1 MEQLYVFILNAVLV
15 LCLVYLCYYTNHEV
29 KQLRTYYSELN
40 DNYNKLTNI
49 IVPFIAGEFLRN
61 TKTAGG
67 SSPQEDAKEAAALQF
82 LDKHLTAQSE
92 HVYKDLTTQA
102 EQVAATTNDS

>member
-1 MEQLYVFILNAVLV
+1 MEKYVYIVFTVMV
-15 LCLVYLCYYTNHEV
+15 LCVVSLCYCTIHEV

-40 DNYNKLTNI
+40 DNYSKITKI

-61 TKTAGG
+61 TKKYQESST

-82 LDKHLTAQSE
+82 LDNH
-92 HVYKDLTTQA
+92 LTTQS
-102 EQVAATTNDS
+102 EQVVAETFSNQMAK